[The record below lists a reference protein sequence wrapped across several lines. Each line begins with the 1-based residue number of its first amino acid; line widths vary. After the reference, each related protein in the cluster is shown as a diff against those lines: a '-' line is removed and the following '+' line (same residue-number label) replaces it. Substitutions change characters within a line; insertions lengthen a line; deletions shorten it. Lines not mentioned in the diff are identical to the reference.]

1 MFVRGSIKFNQGAPI
16 ASSDIASRGLS
27 HFASMSQHAPQSDA
41 NIGTNP
47 STVRWGQF
55 MHNQQSPQ
63 EVKSLADLVGFSQEK
78 IKMGVTAK
86 TRTIKEAIIAI
97 PYIEEEGVRNFL
109 NLNKT
114 AVNDYLFA
122 EGIISKDRNL
132 SNPSNIQGASGAQPR
147 QALDAAVESQ
157 IQKMQDYSLPPHL
170 DFIENDIDPVAMYIF
185 EFTKELSRN
194 ELNDLWQGVRSETL
208 KNVSF
213 EQKRITH
220 SLISDSLLSSLS
232 SDATGNRYV
241 DSEKIKNLKW
251 MVFKVKQKANKD
263 YFEKME
269 KDLKDNRFNFDQENS
284 KQEKL
289 KYGYNWPYDYFS
301 LVENAKMTVDIEF
314 LKIPKAQ
321 VIEAGDLGNQSET
334 LNDVIITS
342 DYGGLIGD
350 LSADPISE
358 TQTEAVQQESK
369 TEENYSGP
377 VLKID

>member
-1 MFVRGSIKFNQGAPI
+1 
-16 ASSDIASRGLS
+16 
-27 HFASMSQHAPQSDA
+27 
-41 NIGTNP
+41 
-47 STVRWGQF
+47 
-55 MHNQQSPQ
+55 
-63 EVKSLADLVGFSQEK
+63 
-78 IKMGVTAK
+78 
-86 TRTIKEAIIAI
+86 
-97 PYIEEEGVRNFL
+97 
-109 NLNKT
+109 
-114 AVNDYLFA
+114 
-122 EGIISKDRNL
+122 
-132 SNPSNIQGASGAQPR
+132 
-147 QALDAAVESQ
+147 
-157 IQKMQDYSLPPHL
+157 MQDYSLPPHL

-301 LVENAKMTVDIEF
+301 LVENAKMTVDVEF
-314 LKIPKAQ
+314 LKIPKTQ